1 MSPCFDSWLRERVT
15 LQCLGAAAGVRIV
28 LFLLLKKSIS
38 NIKTEVVMQIIV
50 SGKQVDVGDSLRT
63 HIERRLEDGLN
74 KYLERVTTVKVVV
87 SRESHL
93 FRVDINGN
101 IGTHSGIV
109 VKSHAEGADAYAAFD
124 AAADK
129 IEKQLRRYK
138 RRLTN
143 HHKTAAHA
151 GETAKTAETIPARN
165 YVLQHHEEEPE
176 HDAPVVI
183 AEHNGHLEKL
193 SVSEAVMK
201 MDLADLPAMLF
212 INALNNR
219 INVVYRRHDGNISWV
234 DPGEAFEAAA

>member
-1 MSPCFDSWLRERVT
+1 
-15 LQCLGAAAGVRIV
+15 
-28 LFLLLKKSIS
+28 
-38 NIKTEVVMQIIV
+38 MQIIV
-50 SGKQVDVGDSLRT
+50 SGKQVDVGDSLRS
-63 HIERRLEDGLN
+63 HIENRLEGGLN

-87 SRESHL
+87 SRESHM

-101 IGTHSGIV
+101 TGTHSGIV
-109 VKSHAEGADAYAAFD
+109 IKSQAEGADVYGAFD

-151 GETAKTAETIPARN
+151 EEMSKVSENMPARK
-165 YVLQHHEEEPE
+165 YVLQHHDEEPE
-176 HDAPVVI
+176 HDTPVVI
-183 AEHNGHLEKL
+183 AEHNTHLEKL

-212 INALNNR
+212 INSLNNR
-219 INVVYRRHDGNISWV
+219 INVVYRRVDGNISWV
-234 DPGEAFEAAA
+234 DPAEDLEKAA